1 MPSPNVTAWPVA
13 DNEIKLKLKHRLKK
27 PGNKAVSKKNNSGG
41 TGRRALALKRAHV
54 VSSRSSGEQYGRW
67 KAMMDASGEKVYG

>member
-1 MPSPNVTAWPVA
+1 MATNVPVWPVA
-13 DNEIKLKLKHRLKK
+13 DNEIKLKKKHTLKK

-54 VSSRSSGEQYGRW
+54 ISSRSSPEQFGRW
-67 KAMMDASGEKVYG
+67 KAMMDASGEKVLG